1 MEDKL
6 RRYVDELFNGA
17 VPTRK
22 AAELKEEMIQN
33 LNDKFK
39 DLLAEGKTPEAAY
52 NISIAGIGDVGG
64 LLKELE
70 KESVMPDVYDLEAS
84 RRRSAMFT
92 AIAVMTYILSILP
105 LIMLNQFGYMY
116 ANNVGLP
123 VLFIMVAGATG
134 LLVYDNMTKPKRYK
148 GSDTVVEEFR
158 EWQSETQTRKALR
171 SSISSAFWSLLV
183 VVYIIVSFAT
193 RSWHVT
199 WVLFVLGAA
208 VEAFINI
215 FFTLKGWGV
224 KK

>member
-6 RRYVDELFNGA
+6 RRYIDELFNGA

-22 AAELKEEMIQN
+22 AVELKEEMIQN

-39 DLLAEGKTPEAAY
+39 DLLDEGKTPEAAY

-84 RRRSAMFT
+84 RRKSAMFT

-105 LIMLNQFGYMY
+105 LIMLNQFGYRY

-134 LLVYDNMTKPKRYK
+134 LLVYDSMTMPKRYK

-171 SSISSAFWSLLV
+171 RSISSAFWSLV
-183 VVYIIVSFAT
+183 VVFYIVISFAT
-193 RSWHVT
+193 GSWHVT

-215 FFTLKGWGV
+215 FFTLKGWSE